1 MTPASQLN
9 VLAPELPGQPTKA
22 VPSTS
27 MFAPNPATA
36 VCSDDVD
43 SETIPTSAPSTGARF
58 ALDFSGKSTK
68 NSFGSYKINEVFHA
82 RLLTIGIEHSLREL
96 IHVLLRFP
104 VAAGHKVTLFSETSF
119 ARYTG
124 LVAATTDEELLQMAR
139 DIEQFFMDKKQ
150 SATLK
155 AQKSLSIAIPTSPAL
170 NARRPDSSPAPD
182 LEAFFPSSG
191 LSNVGTDSLWGAGS
205 GSTEPLDTYSYKP
218 ARLRRVSAPIKEVPL
233 EELSPVTGL
242 FPDEGLEYDDQV
254 VRDLSIGDAAGE
266 LSEAEGG
273 EGFGMVTSAAHIAY
287 LRDVGFYTRIA
298 PGVRAAEGDV
308 PMLESVDGMWDYVV
322 DDNPKLKKPGLPLD
336 HQIAVIKKVAE
347 GYKDL
352 ADNHSRTKELNRF
365 FTKEHKAALN
375 KVKHLSRIKKDN
387 TPKSFA
393 CFPIQVSESGCLAD
407 LAAMSRGSV
416 MSSPGSSAAMRGT
429 AGCSAAMSASAG
441 SSSASKE
448 TQEITALE
456 QVEYLRAEGAGV
468 YIAKDVLGRGKIFDL
483 LCRIKTEKDGS
494 RIPSVALYDALIDTC
509 REEEHD
515 LLQCFFIVEREQS
528 KPRGA
533 SGSKK
538 RKMPESSLFY
548 RRNGLAGTEEGQ
560 EIYRSAD
567 ELSKMSAL
575 RLPHDQDQQSD
586 KSYQ

>member
-9 VLAPELPGQPTKA
+9 VLAPALPGQPTQT
-22 VPSTS
+22 V
-27 MFAPNPATA
+27 
-36 VCSDDVD
+36 
-43 SETIPTSAPSTGARF
+43 PSTGALF

-68 NSFGSYKINEVFHA
+68 NSFGSYKINDVLHA

-96 IHVLLRFP
+96 IHVLLGFP

-139 DIEQFFMDKKQ
+139 DIEQFFMDKKK

-170 NARRPDSSPAPD
+170 KARRPDSFPAPD
-182 LEAFFPSSG
+182 LEAFFPGSG

-205 GSTEPLDTYSYKP
+205 GSTEPLDAYPDKP
-218 ARLRRVSAPIKEVPL
+218 ARLRRVGAPIKEVLL

-242 FPDEGLEYDDQV
+242 FPDDGLEHDDQV

-266 LSEAEGG
+266 LFEEEGG
-273 EGFGMVTSAAHIAY
+273 EEFGMVTSAAHIAY

-298 PGVRAAEGDV
+298 PGVRAVEGDV

-322 DDNPKLKKPGLPLD
+322 DDDPKLKKPVLPLD
-336 HQIAVIKKVAE
+336 HQIAVIKKAAE

-365 FTKEHKAALN
+365 FTKEHKVVLN

-407 LAAMSRGSV
+407 LAAMSRGAV
-416 MSSPGSSAAMRGT
+416 LISPSSSAA
-429 AGCSAAMSASAG
+429 AGSSAG

-448 TQEITALE
+448 TEEITALE
-456 QVEYLRAEGAGV
+456 QVEYLRGEGAGV
-468 YIAKDVLGRGKIFDL
+468 YIAKDVLGGGKIFDL
-483 LCRIKTEKDGS
+483 VCRIKTEKDGS

-509 REEEHD
+509 REQEHD

-560 EIYRSAD
+560 EIYRSAE